1 MATYDYGWG
10 GGDSGAWDQY
20 STYQGDTSGLQ
31 FSPNDTSLW
40 YDPNQTYD
48 WGYTDPYSGGI
59 DWSAQNP
66 DWVGPTTQGQAG
78 YEAPTYSGGTDWM
91 STIGSAMSNPSLL
104 SMLGGGLLSSIGA
117 KQTGTQVSTQAPWEA
132 QQPYLRDLFAKA
144 QGAMQTSLGMSPQEE
159 TALGAMEARARMGSP
174 VQAMGTGTAMGI
186 LSGLDANPYYGV
198 NNPYLTQTIDAASQ
212 DAMRQLQP
220 MFAQQQRASGSFG
233 NTGLSESQT
242 RTAAQTLGNIA
253 TGARMQDYTQQQQ
266 LGESDVNRRM
276 NLALQSPALA
286 QQDYADIER
295 LYNVGQTRRYDP
307 YATLGKYGSLIQG
320 QYGGVTSSP
329 IYQNRAAEMLG
340 GGLLGLQ
347 AYNQLSGS
355 R

>member
-1 MATYDYGWG
+1 MAWVTYEDGSMAWEPDTAEQFYQDYGVQPG
-10 GGDSGAWDQY
+10 YQTDEPMYFDDQY
-20 STYQGDTSGLQ
+20 TAVQDTPWYQNINWGNVGNTLTS
-31 FSPNDTSLW
+31 P
-40 YDPNQTYD
+40 
-48 WGYTDPYSGGI
+48 
-59 DWSAQNP
+59 
-66 DWVGPTTQGQAG
+66 QA
-78 YEAPTYSGGTDWM
+78 
-91 STIGSAMSNPSLL
+91 L
-104 SMLGGGLLSSIGA
+104 SMLGGGLLSQIRPT
-117 KQTGTQVSTQAPWEA
+117 QTGTQTSTQAPWEA

-186 LSGLDANPYYGV
+186 LSGTDANPYYGM
-198 NNPYLTQTIDAASQ
+198 NNPYLTQSINAASE
-212 DAMRQLQP
+212 DAMRQLRP

-233 NTGLSESQT
+233 NTGLAESQT

-253 TGARMQDYTQQQQ
+253 TGARMQDYMQQQQ

-276 NLALQSPALA
+276 SLALQSPALA

-329 IYQNRAAEMLG
+329 IYQNRAAEFLG
-340 GGLLGLQ
+340 GGLLGMQ
-347 AYNQLSGS
+347 AYNQLAGGS

>member
-31 FSPNDTSLW
+31 FSPNDQSLW
-40 YDPNQTYD
+40 YDPNQNYD
-48 WGYTDPYSGGI
+48 WGYMDDPYGSGLNFSPYDTSIQYDPNQSYYTDQSGGG
-59 DWSAQNP
+59 SN
-66 DWVGPTTQGQAG
+66 
-78 YEAPTYSGGTDWM
+78 WM
-91 STIGSAMSNPSLL
+91 NLL
-104 SMLGGGLLSSIGA
+104 SSPQALSMIGGGLLSSIGPT
-117 KQTGTQVSTQAPWEA
+117 QTGTQVITQAPWEA

-198 NNPYLTQTIDAASQ
+198 NNPYLSQTIDAASE
-212 DAMRQLQP
+212 DAMRQLRP
-220 MFAQQQRASGSFG
+220 MFAAQQRASGSFG